1 MINVLVIIIDELLY
15 LPKIFIMERY
25 FGILFFVLCTF
36 EVFSQT
42 GTVRGFVYEE
52 DSGEPAMFSNVVLEG
67 TQIGA
72 VTDVNGFFTL
82 SQVPQGSYNIQVSYI
97 GFDLLS
103 SYVVVESNK
112 IIDKSFYLK
121 KSSIQLNTVQ
131 LSAERQEAQTSVNT
145 SVVKLTAKSLK
156 KLPSIGGDPDI
167 AQYLQIIPGVV
178 FTGDQGGQLY
188 IRGGAPIHN
197 VVLLD
202 GMILYNAFHS
212 IGLFSVF
219 DTDVIKTVDVYT
231 GGFGAEYGG
240 RISSVVD
247 IKTRD
252 GNKKRLAGKVSATTF
267 GAKLLLEGPLF
278 KSKKNGSNS
287 SFILSSKTSYIDRTS
302 PILYPYVGNNGLPYT
317 FLDLYGKVSFT
328 GSNGSKLNFFGFN
341 YGDDVFFTQ
350 TNYSWKSN
358 GFGSNFVL
366 IPSGSSMLV
375 EGNFAFSNYETDQ
388 LNPGGKPK
396 VSSIEGFNMGLDF
409 TYFLIGENQIK
420 YGIEVLGFGNKLSF
434 FTPSN
439 INISHNDNTT
449 EFAGFVK
456 YKHIGSRLF
465 LEPSVRYHSYTSLG
479 ESSLEPRFGIK
490 YSITEDLRLKSS
502 TGLFSQNLIAVSTG
516 REVVNLFQGFI
527 SSTTNLPDLLNGDE
541 RLTYLQK
548 AKHAIIGFEY
558 DFNENWSINI
568 EAYLKDFNQ
577 LINLNRNKLYEDD
590 INNSSI
596 QDELK
601 KDFIVESGL
610 AKGLDFLLKFNDI
623 RSSLWMVYS
632 IGKVTREDAFGTYA
646 PLYDRRHNLNFVGSF
661 NFGNNKSWTFD
672 ARWNFGSGLPFTMTQ
687 GYYENLTFD
696 SGISTNVTQ
705 TNDALGVLYADY
717 NLGQMPSYHR
727 LDVSLKKQIKFSKT
741 SILEVSLSI
750 SNLYDRANIFYYNQ
764 ITDSRINQLPFLP
777 SIGAN
782 WQF

>member
-1 MINVLVIIIDELLY
+1 MLLSS
-15 LPKIFIMERY
+15 FQ
-25 FGILFFVLCTF
+25 
-36 EVFSQT
+36 VFSQS
-42 GTVRGFVYEE
+42 GTVRGFVYEQ
-52 DSGEPAMFSNVVLEG
+52 DSGEPAMFSNIILEG
-67 TQIGA
+67 TKIGG

-82 SQVPQGSYNIQVSYI
+82 SQVPNGTYNLIVSYI
-97 GFDLLS
+97 GFDPAS
-103 SYVVVESNK
+103 SSVIVQSNK
-112 IIDKSFYLK
+112 IIDKSFYLNE
-121 KSSIQLNTVQ
+121 SSIQLNTVQ
-131 LSAERQEAQTSVNT
+131 LSAERQEAKTSVNT

-167 AQYLQIIPGVV
+167 AQFLQVIPGVV

-219 DTDVIKTVDVYT
+219 DTDIIKTADVYT
-231 GGFGAEYGG
+231 GGFSAEYGG

-247 IKTRD
+247 ITTRD
-252 GNKKRLAGKVSATTF
+252 GNKKRLSGKVSGSTF

-278 KSKKNGSNS
+278 KSKDNGTSS
-287 SFILSSKTSYIDRTS
+287 SFIMSSKTSYIDQTS
-302 PILYPYVGNNGLPYT
+302 PTLYPYVGDDGLPYS
-317 FLDLYGKVSFT
+317 FIDLYGKVTFT
-328 GSNGSKLNFFGFN
+328 SSNGSKFNLFGFN
-341 YGDDVFFTQ
+341 YGDDVRFTA
-350 TNYSWKSN
+350 TNYSWNSN

-375 EGNFAFSNYETDQ
+375 EGNFAYSNYETEQ

-396 VSSIEGFNMGLDF
+396 ISSIGGFNTGLDF
-409 TYFLIGENQIK
+409 TYFLKGENQIK

-434 FTPSN
+434 YSPSN

-456 YKHIGSRLF
+456 YKHVGSRLL
-465 LEPSVRYHSYTSLG
+465 LEPSFRYHSYTSLG
-479 ESSLEPRFGIK
+479 ESSLEPRLGLK
-490 YSITEDLRLKSS
+490 YNLTENLRFKSS
-502 TGLFSQNLIAVSTG
+502 AGLFSQNLIAVSTG

-527 SSTTNLPDLLNGDE
+527 SSTTNLPELLNGE
-541 RLTYLQK
+541 VRTSYLQK
-548 AKHAIIGFEY
+548 AKHAIIGLEY
-558 DFNENWSINI
+558 DINEKWSVNL
-568 EAYLKDFNQ
+568 EGYVKDFNQ

-590 INNSSI
+590 SYNLSI
-596 QDELK
+596 PDELK

-610 AKGLDFLLKFNDI
+610 AKGVDFLLKFNDV
-623 RSSLWMVYS
+623 RTSLWMVYS
-632 IGKVTREDAFGTYA
+632 LSKVSREDAFGSYA

-661 NFGNNKSWTFD
+661 NFGKDNSWTFD
-672 ARWNFGSGLPFTMTQ
+672 ARWNFGSGFPFTMTQ
-687 GYYENLTFD
+687 GYYENLSFED
-696 SGISTNVTQ
+696 GISTDVSQ
-705 TNDALGVLYADY
+705 TNEDLGVLYADY

-727 LDVSLKKQIKFSKT
+727 LDVAIKKQIKFSKT
-741 SILEVSLSI
+741 SILETSFSI
-750 SNLYDRANIFYYNQ
+750 SNLYDRANIFYYDQ
-764 ITDSRINQLPFLP
+764 ITDSRIDQLPFLP